1 VASHP
6 ALVAVVAGALA
17 LLAASA
23 HTPAAPSQRIVTLA
37 PSLTEIA
44 YAVDCGPQ
52 LVADTTYDDFPAAA
66 RSLPHVADL
75 VNVDLERLSALRPT
89 KVLALHDQERE
100 AAPIAA
106 RLHIDVMY
114 LPNRNIDDIFADI
127 QRVGQVCATS
137 PSAVRLS
144 RTMHARIAAVA
155 KKAAQYR
162 DRPRVLFLLDLPGF
176 TAGSLSFLNDL
187 ITLAG
192 GVNAAGSIHQAY
204 PNVSSESVLAM
215 DPEVLII
222 GRAVQLGPH
231 VFAQEPWRSISAVKN
246 GRVLRPP
253 SDDIVERNGP
263 RIVEGLE
270 WLLKVIHSGR

>member
-1 VASHP
+1 MLGAALAGAF
-6 ALVAVVAGALA
+6 ALVA
-17 LLAASA
+17 ASA
-23 HTPAAPSQRIVTLA
+23 QSPAQPQQRIVTLA
-37 PSLTEIA
+37 PSLTEIV
-44 YAVDCGPQ
+44 YAVGCGPQ

-75 VNVDLERLSALRPT
+75 VNVDLERLSALHPT

-100 AAPIAA
+100 AAPIAS
-106 RLHIDVMY
+106 RLHIDVTY
-114 LPNRNIDDIFADI
+114 LPNRNIDDIFGDI
-127 QRVGQVCATS
+127 QRVGQVCGTS
-137 PSAVRLS
+137 PSAARLS
-144 RTMHARIAAVA
+144 RAMHARIAAVA
-155 KKAAQYR
+155 KRAARYR

-187 ITLAG
+187 ISLAG
-192 GVNAAGSIHQAY
+192 GVNAAGTIHQAY
-204 PNVSSESVLAM
+204 PDVSSESVLAM

-222 GRAVQLGPH
+222 GRAVELGPH
-231 VFAQEPWRSISAVKN
+231 VLAQEPWRSISAVKN

-270 WLLKVIHSGR
+270 WLVSVIHSGK